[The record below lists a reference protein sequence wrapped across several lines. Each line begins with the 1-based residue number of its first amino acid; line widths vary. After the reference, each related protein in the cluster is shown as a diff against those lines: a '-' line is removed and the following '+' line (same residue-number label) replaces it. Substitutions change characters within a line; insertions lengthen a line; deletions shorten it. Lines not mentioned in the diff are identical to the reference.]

1 MNLVLFQ
8 HVFWWGSSS
17 RDLCSPEEV
26 WDVRQTPVG
35 MYTSV
40 RVEIPPDAGHVCDW
54 FRQLYNHAFWPANV
68 AQLIRIF
75 IGLYPADTFRTLLF
89 QLRNTCF
96 HIFTHTCDLA
106 DTRSI
111 CQRPL
116 SVFFAGRPVKLDEAL
131 WHLAKRLPD

>member
-75 IGLYPADTFRTLLF
+75 IGLYPADTFRIRANYSPGESLIAGGGTPVHDCHDKF
-89 QLRNTCF
+89 GC
-96 HIFTHTCDLA
+96 
-106 DTRSI
+106 
-111 CQRPL
+111 
-116 SVFFAGRPVKLDEAL
+116 AGRGIRAAWADLYEPAGG
-131 WHLAKRLPD
+131 